1 MLLVFLAVL
10 PALGIILYTGLETR
24 RNTLA
29 EARRD
34 LLHLVEQLVSA
45 QESLADQSR
54 YMFETLANLSEIRN
68 RDASACNRLFDSLLR
83 RMPHYIN
90 VFSMDTKGNVIA
102 SGVPVK
108 PINASDRKYFRE
120 AVETRG
126 FSVGE
131 YAVSR
136 STGKSALHFA
146 YPVYNKD
153 RDLLTV
159 IAAAFD
165 IQHFEM
171 TYARQGMPKDSM
183 LLITDHAGVVLHDS
197 RNSSGGGTVTGEVKI
212 LEALKNQRREGMFN
226 ARLSDG
232 VQRLFAYRKLSLS
245 PYMPPYLLVAVGIPE
260 THIFGGPKDILTR
273 NLLFLGIATLLAAVA
288 AWILGNFVI
297 VDRIKALVSV
307 SQQLGNGDLSAR
319 AGLHHSGGEL
329 GVLAKSFD
337 EMAESL
343 ERDISE
349 RKLADEA
356 LRHSEERYR
365 QVVENASDAIFVAKG
380 GFITFTNPRLTEK
393 TGYSAEEISDV
404 PFTRFIHPEDREMVA
419 DRHMKRLQGQTIPS
433 SYPFRIFTKSGDML
447 WVEMASVLVNW
458 EGGPATLNFLR
469 DITQQRNLERQLIHS
484 QKMEAVGALAGGIA
498 HDFNNLLQAISG
510 FAALVLLDMP
520 EDDRRRSHLLNIE
533 KATGR
538 ASELVRGLLAFS
550 RREESPQLPLDLN
563 AVASSAVELLRRAVP
578 KTIRIETRFSSD
590 LRQIRGAASHIE
602 QAIMNLG
609 TNARDAMPEGGVI
622 AVETDQCRI
631 SEADPRR
638 PDDAVPGSYVVLRV
652 KDTGEGM
659 DTATMSKMFD
669 PFFTT
674 KTVGAGSGL
683 GLSAVYG
690 IVESHGG
697 WIRCESEPG
706 KGACFEIYFPA
717 L

>member
-34 LLHLVEQLVSA
+34 LSHLMEQLVSA
-45 QESLADQSR
+45 QEHLADKSR
-54 YMFETLANLSEIRN
+54 YMFETLAELPEVHNL
-68 RDASACNRLFDSLLR
+68 DPAACNRLFDSLLR
-83 RMPHYIN
+83 RMPYYAN

-102 SGVPVK
+102 SGVPFKAV
-108 PINASDRKYFRE
+108 NASDRKYFRE

-131 YAVSR
+131 YAISR
-136 STGKSALHFA
+136 TTGKSSLHFA

-159 IAAAFD
+159 IGAAFD

-171 TYARQGMPKDSM
+171 TYARQGMPKDSV

-197 RNSSGGGTVTGEVKI
+197 RHPSGGGTVTGEAKM
-212 LEALKNQRREGMFN
+212 LEALKNPGREGMFN

-232 VQRLFAYRKLSLS
+232 VQRLFAYRKLRLS
-245 PYMPPYLLVAVGIPE
+245 PSMPPYLLVAVGIPE
-260 THIFGGPKDILTR
+260 THIFGGPRDILTR
-273 NLLFLGIATLLAAVA
+273 NLLFLGIATLLAAAA

-297 VDRIKALVSV
+297 VDRIKALVAV
-307 SQQLGNGDLSAR
+307 SQQFGNGDLSAR

-337 EMAESL
+337 EMAESV

-349 RKLADEA
+349 RKLTQEA

-365 QVVENASDAIFVAKG
+365 QVVENASDAIFVAKN

-393 TGYSAEEISDV
+393 TGYSPEEIAAV

-419 DRHMKRLQGQTIPS
+419 DRHRKRLQGQAPPS
-433 SYPFRIFTKSGDML
+433 SYPFRILTKSGEML
-447 WVEMASVLVNW
+447 WVEIASVLVNW
-458 EGGPATLNFLR
+458 EGEPATLNFLR
-469 DITQQRNLERQLIHS
+469 DITHQKNLEGQLIHS

-520 EDDRRRSHLLNIE
+520 DDDRRRSHLLNIE

-538 ASELVRGLLAFS
+538 ASDLVRGLLAFS
-550 RREESPQLPLDLN
+550 RREDSPQVPLDLN
-563 AVASSAVELLRRAVP
+563 EAAASAVELLRRAVP
-578 KTIRIETRFSSD
+578 KTIRVEARFSPG
-590 LRQIRGAASHIE
+590 LRQVRGAAAQIE
-602 QAIMNLG
+602 HAIMNLG
-609 TNARDAMPEGGVI
+609 TNARDAMPQGGVI
-622 AVETDQCRI
+622 SVETDRCQI
-631 SEADPRR
+631 SADDPRQ

-652 KDTGEGM
+652 KDTGVGM
-659 DTATMSKMFD
+659 DAGTMNRMFD

-674 KTVGAGSGL
+674 KEVGAGSGL

-690 IVESHGG
+690 IVKSHNG

-706 KGACFEIYFPA
+706 KGACFEILFPA